1 MLELEHVAFGNE
13 PIPEVDAL
21 DVELVA
27 TAVDQARSVRMDEI
41 ARLGARETSARKQ
54 AGQH

>member
-1 MLELEHVAFGNE
+1 MLELEHIAFGNE

-27 TAVDQARSVRMDEI
+27 TAVDQARPVRMDEI
-41 ARLGARETSARKQ
+41 AWLGAREASVRKQ
-54 AGQH
+54 AGQY